1 MTELEMLR
9 AANEGH
15 VRMIADLAAERDRLK
30 LDVAEA
36 RGYVF
41 DLDNTLRDTKRELY
55 DAKRE
60 CVRMRSERDNLLYD
74 APQKQTRACDHRQ
87 CPPDKC
93 GGC

>member
-9 AANEGH
+9 LACEGH

-30 LDVAEA
+30 LDVADA

-41 DLDNTLRDTKRELY
+41 DLDNKLRDTKTALY

-60 CVRMRSERDNLLYD
+60 CVRMRSERDKLLYD
-74 APQKQTRACDHRQ
+74 TTRQ
-87 CPPDKC
+87 
-93 GGC
+93 GE